1 MDSELGRL
9 LIVLVA
15 GVVTYIDTQ
24 ILQPRR
30 DRLRLELQ
38 RRQMYARILEKL
50 KAGNALK

>member
-1 MDSELGRL
+1 MDADLGQL

-24 ILQPRR
+24 ILIPRR

-50 KAGNALK
+50 KAGRGLT